1 MDKRSS
7 LGEAWPRSVIVPDP
21 TASQE
26 SPPRSSRAL
35 SRTNHPGVYRRG
47 DRYVVVCRRGGRQ
60 RKRTAATFS
69 EAREIKLAEDAA
81 ERAERLGPTLH
92 GYALEWTEEY
102 AGQGPDRITEATR
115 KEYARLLATF
125 ALSYFPPETLLAS
138 VDADDLLGFVSWL
151 GRYRG
156 RRGPLTPRSVANA
169 LVPLR
174 LCVADAERAGLVGE
188 ESVAALVVARR
199 SRGPRREIGP
209 FLTRTQL
216 GRVMAE
222 IPGPWLSF
230 FELLAS
236 TGLRISEAIALQWMD
251 LELEGKPHLRV
262 RRSIVRGVVG
272 HPKSR
277 FGWRQVPLGVDLAKR
292 LRALRPD
299 TAREDSL
306 VFSTARGTAI
316 NPGNL
321 RSRVLAPAVLRAGL
335 SNIGFHAFRHT
346 CASLL
351 IERGLSL
358 LRLQLWMG
366 HHSAAY
372 TIDTY
377 GHLIDD
383 ELSPALDLGHE
394 LDTDGR
400 LPSAANPLVADRR
413 PVPERRD

>member
-1 MDKRSS
+1 
-7 LGEAWPRSVIVPDP
+7 
-21 TASQE
+21 
-26 SPPRSSRAL
+26 
-35 SRTNHPGVYRRG
+35 
-47 DRYVVVCRRGGRQ
+47 VVVSRRGGRQ

-69 EAREIKLAEDAA
+69 EARQIKLAEDAA
-81 ERAERLGPTLH
+81 ERAERLGPTLY
-92 GYALEWTEEY
+92 GYALEWTQEY

-125 ALSYFPPETLLAS
+125 ALSYFPPETLLAT
-138 VDADDLLGFVSWL
+138 VDADDLVGFVSWL

-156 RRGPLTPRSVANA
+156 RRGPLTARSIANA

-174 LCVADAERAGLVGE
+174 LCVADAERVGLVSEG
-188 ESVAALVVARR
+188 SVAALQPTRR
-199 SRGPRREIGP
+199 SSAGGREKGS
-209 FLTRTQL
+209 FLTRLQL

-236 TGLRISEAIALQWMD
+236 TGLRISEAIALRWMD
-251 LELEGKPHLRV
+251 LELGGEPHLTV
-262 RRSIVRGVVG
+262 RRSIVSGVVG
-272 HPKSR
+272 SPKSR
-277 FGWRQVPLGVDLAKR
+277 FGWRQIPLGADLAAC
-292 LRALRPD
+292 LRATRSD
-299 TAREDSL
+299 SAGEDLL
-306 VFSTARGTAI
+306 VFSTARGTPI

-321 RSRVLAPAVLRAGL
+321 RSRVLAPAVRRAGL
-335 SNIGFHAFRHT
+335 SNVGFHAFRHT

-377 GHLIDD
+377 GHLVDD
-383 ELSPALDLGHE
+383 GLSPALDLRRE
-394 LDTDGR
+394 LE
-400 LPSAANPLVADRR
+400 SVK
-413 PVPERRD
+413 